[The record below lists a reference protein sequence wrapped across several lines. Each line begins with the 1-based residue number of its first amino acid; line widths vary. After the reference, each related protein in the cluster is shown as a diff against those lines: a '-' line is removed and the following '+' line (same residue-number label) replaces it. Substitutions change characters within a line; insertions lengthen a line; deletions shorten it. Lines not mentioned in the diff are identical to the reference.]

1 MHTEA
6 PVLKQLVCSHVSV
19 AAITSLGLE
28 GPQSV

>member
-6 PVLKQLVCSHVSV
+6 PVSKQLVHSHVTV

-28 GPQSV
+28 GP